1 MLLCTRAIREPYVKK
16 LLFDRAIW
24 VMTLVTLCVTGADV
38 GRSPSQRSLRV
49 ATLTSGSLTCPG
61 LSLQPLPV

>member
-38 GRSPSQRSLRV
+38 GRSPSQRSLR
-49 ATLTSGSLTCPG
+49 GSLTCPG
-61 LSLQPLPV
+61 LSLRPLPV